1 MKVETIIRKKITASE
16 GMVLTDGNI
25 YGRTIYLAEG
35 KSEADF
41 YEITEAEYASIAFGN
56 EADAEQGFAS
66 EENTNSVLASETRD
80 QSTNGA
86 LVIEGAEADE

>member
-16 GMVLTDGNI
+16 GMVLTDGEI

-41 YEITEAEYASIAFGN
+41 YEI
-56 EADAEQGFAS
+56 S
-66 EENTNSVLASETRD
+66 EEQYQEKMKEEES
-80 QSTNGA
+80 
-86 LVIEGAEADE
+86 DE